1 MQDNPHGEN
10 AAIIKRLQKYVSE
23 TADTLVDI
31 STHCHI
37 SRVTLGRIIAGSW
50 KGNKVTS
57 LRMDHFLKGKGY

>member
-1 MQDNPHGEN
+1 MQDNLHDEHC
-10 AAIIKRLQKYVSE
+10 AIMRRLQKYISE
-23 TADTLVDI
+23 TDDTLVDI

-50 KGNKVTS
+50 KGNRVTG